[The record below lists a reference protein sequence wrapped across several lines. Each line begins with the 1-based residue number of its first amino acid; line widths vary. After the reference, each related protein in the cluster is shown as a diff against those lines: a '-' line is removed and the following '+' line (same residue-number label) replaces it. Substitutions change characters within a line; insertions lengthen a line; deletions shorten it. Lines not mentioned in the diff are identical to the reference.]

1 MDSCHGSLKAG
12 FNPLFQ
18 NSNLLQ
24 RGMPVLQANLGE
36 LLGDRLFSVPMC

>member
-1 MDSCHGSLKAG
+1 MPSAMEGLKDG

-24 RGMPVLQANLGE
+24 RGMPNLQARNGE
-36 LLGDRLFSVPMC
+36 LMGDCPH